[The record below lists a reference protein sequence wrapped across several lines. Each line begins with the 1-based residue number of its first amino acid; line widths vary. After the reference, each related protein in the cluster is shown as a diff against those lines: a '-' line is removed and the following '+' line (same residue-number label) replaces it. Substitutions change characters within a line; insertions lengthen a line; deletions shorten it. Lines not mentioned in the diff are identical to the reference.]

1 MRRVLFLSLALV
13 ASTAG
18 AQSSG
23 EWQQLGSYL
32 SKACSAGQGVAA
44 NGKQLQW
51 ICNIASSYT
60 FLNDNILNGD
70 WTAFGSEVMG
80 KYMSGT
86 VDYLGQKLGFD
97 KLNTVTANINESMQ
111 GTYNQFRATLFDAMT
126 GVLREQAA
134 GYKDD
139 NAGLSVTTPGGLAD
153 YATKANP
160 FLVSAQT
167 AGRYQQTVDSFGELL
182 RAAQAKKVVDQSN
195 KAVESALT
203 PAINAATGMVGTPLK
218 PGYADEQVKKG
229 QTALSMREVLQLQLE
244 MQGEGLKQDASMRIT
259 EFQLL
264 TEIAKQQVMT
274 NTQLISK
281 LDDVGSALTDQNN
294 YIKQAMEEAAK
305 DNLEAGSAAARQYAQ
320 YAAMFDGLLD
330 PAAVNA
336 SAANAR
342 AGSGY

>member
-1 MRRVLFLSLALV
+1 MRRVLLLSLALG
-13 ASTAG
+13 ASTAS
-18 AQSSG
+18 AQSG
-23 EWQQLGSYL
+23 GQWQQLGTYL
-32 SKACSAGQGVAA
+32 SKACSAGQGAA
-44 NGKQLQW
+44 GNSKQLQW

-60 FLNDNILNGD
+60 FLNDNVLNGD
-70 WTAFGSEVMG
+70 WTTFGNEVMG
-80 KYMSGT
+80 KYMSQS

-111 GTYNQFRATLFDAMT
+111 GSYNRFRATLFDAMT
-126 GVLREQAA
+126 GVLKEQAK

-139 NAGLSVTTPGGLAD
+139 NAGLGITTPGGLAD
-153 YATKANP
+153 YATRANP
-160 FLVSAQT
+160 FLTTAQT
-167 AGRYQQTVDSFGELL
+167 AGRYQQTVDTFGELL
-182 RAAQAKKVVDQSN
+182 KAAQAKKVVDQSN
-195 KAVESALT
+195 KAVETAMT
-203 PAINAATGMVGTPLK
+203 PAMNSATSMIGTPVK

-229 QTALSMREVLQLQLE
+229 QSALSMREVLQLQLE
-244 MQGEGLKQDASMRIT
+244 MQAEGLKQDASMRIT

-320 YAAMFDGLLD
+320 YSAMFESLLD
-330 PAAVNA
+330 PEAVNQ
-336 SAANAR
+336 SAAKAQ
-342 AGSGY
+342 GGF